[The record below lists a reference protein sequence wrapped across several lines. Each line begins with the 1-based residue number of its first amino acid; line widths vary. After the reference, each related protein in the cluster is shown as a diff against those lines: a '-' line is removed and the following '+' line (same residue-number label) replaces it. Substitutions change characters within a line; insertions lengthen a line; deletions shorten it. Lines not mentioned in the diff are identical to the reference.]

1 MKRNKKHINKDLDKF
16 LDYSNGKMTG
26 RERNIFEKE
35 LQKDSFDSEAAEG
48 LSSISPEE
56 ARNDMLELNTLLSAR
71 TSRSNRFIFYRIA
84 AAVAVLIVVGS
95 IIILVTRDLGRIS
108 EQAAVTEN
116 KKSEKNIIGEEN
128 AKQVITEESSSERP
142 APEQNIQ
149 TNIKKETVPVSES
162 GKKLATSETPDENVK
177 EIAGIAGKDVST
189 SENEYIISADQE
201 SELKYEKS
209 AIPAISA
216 PESESYDKSR
226 VITRK
231 YVDNYVHGVVLSSED
246 KLPLPGAT
254 VKIRGTTAGTYTDK
268 NGNFE
273 LPVQPESEIT
283 LVADYI
289 GMKQSEVRVDTAREV
304 KITLDPAESALDEVV
319 VVGYG
324 VQEKSKI
331 TGAVSTVDMDES
343 PDWQL
348 PSPVNG
354 SRKFKE
360 YVKENIQFP
369 VTDTVDTRAVVVLNF
384 IVAENGRPKNITVLK
399 SPGRSFSDEAI
410 RLLVS
415 GPDWYPAK
423 HNGNVIEAETMI
435 RIVFKREY

>member
-1 MKRNKKHINKDLDKF
+1 MKRNKKYIKKDPDKF
-16 LDYSNGKMTG
+16 LDYSAGKMSD
-26 RERNIFEKE
+26 RERNIFEKD
-35 LQKDSFDSEAAEG
+35 LQKDSFDSDAAEG
-48 LSSISPEE
+48 LSAISTEE
-56 ARNDMLELNTLLSAR
+56 ARNDMQELNKWLSAR

-84 AAVAVLIVVGS
+84 AAVAALVVVGS
-95 IIILVTRDLGRIS
+95 IIILATSNLGKIS

-116 KKSEKNIIGEEN
+116 KKSDRDNIGEEN
-128 AKQVITEESSSERP
+128 AKQVFTEEPVSETRI
-142 APEQNIQ
+142 PEQNDQ
-149 TNIKKETVPVSES
+149 TTTKKETVIVSEP
-162 GKKLATSETPDENVK
+162 AQDAAISETPGTTTK
-177 EIAGIAGKDVST
+177 EIAGVAREDVIIRDDNLLVSADKEPEVRYEESAMPVISASK
-189 SENEYIISADQE
+189 SENT
-201 SELKYEKS
+201 
-209 AIPAISA
+209 
-216 PESESYDKSR
+216 DKSR

-231 YVDNYVHGVVLSSED
+231 YIDNYVHGVVLSSED
-246 KLPLPGAT
+246 RLPLPGAT

-273 LPVQPESEIT
+273 LPVQPENEIT
-283 LVADYI
+283 LVAEYI
-289 GMKQSEVRVDTAREV
+289 GMKQSEVRIDTGEEV
-304 KITLDPAESALDEVV
+304 QITLDPAESALDEVV

-331 TGAVSTVDMDES
+331 TGAVSTVEMDEF

-348 PSPVNG
+348 PSPVTG
-354 SRKFKE
+354 TRKFKE
-360 YVKENIQFP
+360 YIKENIQYP
-369 VTDTVDTRAVVVLNF
+369 PTDTTDVHAVVVLNF

-423 HNGNVIEAETMI
+423 RNGEIIEAETMI

>member
-16 LDYSNGKMTG
+16 LEYSDSKMTG
-26 RERNIFEKE
+26 RERNIFEKD
-35 LQKDSFDSEAAEG
+35 LQKDTFDSEAAEG

-56 ARNDMLELNTLLSAR
+56 ARNDMQELNNWLSAR
-71 TSRSNRFIFYRIA
+71 TSRLNRFIFYRIA
-84 AAVAVLIVVGS
+84 AAVAALIVVGS
-95 IIILVTRDLGRIS
+95 IIILVTRDLGRVS

-116 KKSEKNIIGEEN
+116 KKSDKDIIGDEN
-128 AKQVITEESSSERP
+128 AKQVITEVSPSERP

-149 TNIKKETVPVSES
+149 KNIKQETVPVSES
-162 GKKLATSETPDENVK
+162 KKNLAISEIPDANAK
-177 EIAGIAGKDVST
+177 EIAGVAGKDVSIT
-189 SENEYIISADQE
+189 EDDYLISADKE
-201 SELKYEKS
+201 PELSDKKS
-209 AIPAISA
+209 AMPVISA
-216 PESESYDKSR
+216 SESESPDRSR
-226 VITRK
+226 IITRK

-246 KLPLPGAT
+246 RLPLPGAT
-254 VKIRGTTAGTYTDK
+254 VKIRGTSAGTYTDK

-289 GMKQSEVRVDTAREV
+289 GMKQSEVRVDTGKEV
-304 KITLDPAESALDEVV
+304 QITLDPAESALDEVV

-354 SRKFKE
+354 TRKFKE

-399 SPGRSFSDEAI
+399 SPGRTFSDEAI

-415 GPDWYPAK
+415 GPDWYPARHDGK
-423 HNGNVIEAETMI
+423 IIEAETMI